1 LKAAKSMY
9 KLLYYVGA
17 VICGYY
23 LMKDEDYMPK
33 SLLGS
38 GDFRNSF
45 KDYPYQ
51 RHNPAII

>member
-1 LKAAKSMY
+1 M
-9 KLLYYVGA
+9 YYVGA